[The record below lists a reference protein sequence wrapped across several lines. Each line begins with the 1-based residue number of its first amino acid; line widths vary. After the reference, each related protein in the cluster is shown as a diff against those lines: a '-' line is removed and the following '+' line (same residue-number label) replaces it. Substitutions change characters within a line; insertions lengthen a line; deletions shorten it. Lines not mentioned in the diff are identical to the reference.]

1 MELHQLRGFY
11 EIARQGSFTQ
21 AADRLFLT
29 QPAISLQLKALEE
42 ELGEVLL
49 ERAHKRIR
57 LTPAGEILLRRTK
70 TVLAEL
76 DSAHAE
82 IASLRQEVRGHLVIG
97 TSDTN
102 STYILPQVLRS
113 FRQSYPQVEVD
124 IRNKMSMEVGRLVVD
139 NEVDLGLA
147 TLPVRD
153 RERLAESQSLFT
165 RQDVLICPPG
175 HPLSARKRITLKTL
189 AEYPLLAL
197 EPGSTTRYLLEQSF
211 RQADLKPRVSMNL
224 GSIEVIKRFVEIGF
238 GVAIVPRIA
247 IEPEVADGR
256 LHSVAVRGLSP
267 RPIGLVE
274 HRGRQRSPAAA
285 AFVAVLTSSLGGRA
299 L

>member
-1 MELHQLRGFY
+1 MELHQLRGFH
-11 EIARQGSFTQ
+11 EIARQGSFTK
-21 AADRLFLT
+21 AADKLYLT
-29 QPAISLQLKALEE
+29 QPAISLQLKSLEE

-82 IASLRQEVRGHLVIG
+82 IASLRQELRGHLVLG

-102 STYILPQVLRS
+102 STYVLPEILRAYREG
-113 FRQSYPQVEVD
+113 FPQVEVD
-124 IRNKMSMEVGRLVVD
+124 IRNKMSTEVGRLVVD
-139 NEVDLGLA
+139 DEVDLGLA

-153 RERLAESQSLFT
+153 RERLEQAQSLFT

-175 HPLSARKRITLKTL
+175 HALAGRQQIALKTVVN
-189 AEYPLLAL
+189 YPLLAL
-197 EPGSTTRYLLEQSF
+197 EPGSTTRHLLEQSF
-211 RQADLKPRVSMNL
+211 RAADLKPRVSMNL

-238 GVAIVPRIA
+238 GVAIVPKIA
-247 IEPEVADGR
+247 IEQEVAAGR
-256 LHSVAVRGLSP
+256 LHAMTVRGLKP

-274 HRGRQRSPAAA
+274 HRGRRRSPAAE
-285 AFVAVLTSSLGGRA
+285 AFVQMLTSSLGGRA